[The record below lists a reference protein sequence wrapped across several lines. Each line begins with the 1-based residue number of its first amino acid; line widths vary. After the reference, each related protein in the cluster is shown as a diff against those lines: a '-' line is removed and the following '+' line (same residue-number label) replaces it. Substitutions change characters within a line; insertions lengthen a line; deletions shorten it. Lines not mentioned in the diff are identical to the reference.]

1 MFLCWCFIS
10 PSFPFR
16 VPTSSST
23 IRARSSWVGGSLHCL
38 LCTVPAWLAWL
49 IHRKKRRSHNGIS
62 SVVFTEKP
70 NHELDLWISTWFAE
84 STNMSEIVLLVFEA
98 FRSNSEI
105 NNLVSLILVTE
116 IYEHVFNLWLFLAFI
131 DVFSPLLCSWFWD
144 LSSDHGHAR
153 SQDVLHRDAVLVRS
167 KLRRRSAF
175 IPFHYK
181 TDHLDRPP
189 LY

>member
-49 IHRKKRRSHNGIS
+49 IHRKKRCSHNNIS
-62 SVVFTEKP
+62 PVVFTEEP
-70 NHELDLWISTWFAE
+70 NHELDLWIFTWFAE
-84 STNMSEIVLLVFEA
+84 STNMSEIALLVFEA

-116 IYEHVFNLWLFLAFI
+116 IYEHVFNLWLFWRLLMFSFLCCAADFGISAQITATLARRMSFI
-131 DVFSPLLCSWFWD
+131 GTPYW
-144 LSSDHGHAR
+144 
-153 SQDVLHRDAVLVRS
+153 
-167 KLRRRSAF
+167 
-175 IPFHYK
+175 
-181 TDHLDRPP
+181 
-189 LY
+189 